1 MKSVLNRRALSPIF
15 ASLIL
20 LSIVSVLFIPIFL
33 WSTGIAS
40 ESKNFWDST
49 SSTATERIVIEM
61 VNLRSDRA
69 SCEIYVRN
77 IGKTAVTVENIFIVS
92 SDGSTRIFN
101 NRDSVNF
108 KTYIYDKTSAQFV
121 LRNDAYVVQGDLLK
135 VVLNINPA
143 LPSSSVYTFKAYT
156 PNGVGDVYQLKG

>member
-1 MKSVLNRRALSPIF
+1 MKPVLNRRAFSSIF

-20 LSIVSVLFIPIFL
+20 LSIVSALFIPIFL
-33 WSTGIAS
+33 WSTGLVS

-69 SCEIYVRN
+69 RCEIYVRN
-77 IGKTAVTVENIFIVS
+77 IGKTAVTVENIFIIS

-108 KTYIYDKTSAQFV
+108 KTYIYDKTSAQFL
-121 LRNDAYVVQGDLLK
+121 LRNDAHVVQGDLLK